1 MRRNFTIDTSSEG
14 LFNLT
19 RISVYSAV
27 LFSFFFFFR
36 GDFAGWL
43 DLVPLSAW
51 TPVGV
56 TRWLLPLVEVLKSPS
71 TTWIAHV
78 IGLAFLIS
86 TGACIV
92 GWKWRFTSMLTL
104 LLSLVVFGL
113 KNSFGHAFRSES
125 ILILAQFL
133 MILGPGRHTAG
144 SVLNARET
152 LFLLRLMWV
161 SMFFLSALNKLRF
174 SGWDWAADNFLQDY
188 LLANQ
193 ITRAGTLADRPF
205 AEFAHVMIAQPIA
218 TLAIGYFVLLFELLY
233 PLILIKRLKIPI
245 LVGTLFFQLATFT
258 LLGVNFLFYVP
269 LLPIWLKETPSK

>member
-1 MRRNFTIDTSSEG
+1 MRLNFTIDTSSEG

-36 GDFAGWL
+36 VDFAGWL
-43 DLVPLSAW
+43 DLIPLSAW

-56 TRWLLPLVEVLKSPS
+56 TRWLLPLVELLKSPS
-71 TTWIAHV
+71 TSWIAHV

-133 MILGPGRHTAG
+133 MILGPGRRMSG

-152 LFLLRLMWV
+152 LLLLRLLWV

-174 SGWDWAADNFLQDY
+174 SGWDWAADNFVHDY

-205 AEFAHVMIAQPIA
+205 AEFAHVLIAQPIA